1 MDDRIQTLAQFYPYY
16 LGEHR
21 NGACRI
27 CHFVGSSTVL
37 FLIGWL
43 LWTGNWSLAWV
54 LPFAGYGPAWF
65 GHGVFEKNKPATFK
79 YPLWSFLSDWIMM
92 KDMLTGRLPFLGELD
107 PEVYATGETSTTS
120 P

>member
-1 MDDRIQTLAQFYPYY
+1 MEERIQTLAEFYPYY

-21 NGACRI
+21 NGACRL
-27 CHFVGSSTVL
+27 CHLAGSSTVL

-43 LWTGNWSLAWV
+43 SWTGNWQLAWV
-54 LPFAGYGPAWF
+54 LPLAGYGPAWF

-79 YPLWSFLSDWIMM
+79 YPLWSFISDWIMM
-92 KDMLTGRLPFLGELD
+92 KDMLTGKLPFTGELA
-107 PEVYATGETSTTS
+107 PEAYAAGYPSTNT